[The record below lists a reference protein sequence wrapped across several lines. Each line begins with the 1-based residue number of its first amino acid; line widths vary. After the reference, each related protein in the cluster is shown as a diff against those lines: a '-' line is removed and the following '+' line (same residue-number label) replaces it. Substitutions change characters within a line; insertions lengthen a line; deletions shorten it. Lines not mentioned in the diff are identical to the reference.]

1 MIDKCEQLKHDNEQ
15 LRASIKRQRFP
26 GSPVRA
32 TCCLFSLSTDT
43 RRPLSKVGIR
53 GGQESD

>member
-15 LRASIKRQRFP
+15 LRASLKRQRFP

-32 TCCLFSLSTDT
+32 YKYCCSL
-43 RRPLSKVGIR
+43 
-53 GGQESD
+53 